1 MDVVPGWLSVS
12 GNSKSTGI
20 AYDDPSFSTVYLP
33 VSGLKIGTAGSEVAV
48 SATAAELNK
57 TAGVPSSVT
66 VTVTTPGASGT
77 ADCAFQFK
85 DAQGTNVAFPAGAVG
100 YLSGSDGL
108 SITAAITSI
117 LPATTPVGAVA
128 AMVTGQQSL
137 FITSATGAVSS
148 KITGSAATTYYI
160 TFIVGG
166 RLITS
171 PALLTKA

>member
-1 MDVVPGWLSVS
+1 MA
-12 GNSKSTGI
+12 NSKSVGVAYSDPDLSTGWG
-20 AYDDPSFSTVYLP
+20 VN
-33 VSGLKIGTAGSEVAV
+33 GTAVTSSG
-48 SATAAELNK
+48 AELNRL
-57 TAGVPSSVT
+57 AGMPNSVT

-77 ADCAFQFK
+77 AECAFQFK

-108 SITAAITSI
+108 SVTAAITSI
-117 LPATTPVGAVA
+117 VAATTPVGAVA